1 MRRSK
6 LIGLI
11 SIIIALSLAAVFAY
25 SLYKVDML
33 FFTSAPIDLSAMN
46 SFSYYTISVPLVI
59 LSISVIGLGFWIGW
73 TILTIKV
80 VPPMAEIVTKKDFSK
95 VKAFFLCIISL
106 GLGILLL
113 YGVYTRNF
121 WALAIPA
128 AVITLVVLGA
138 LFWVGLA
145 IITTRT
151 TLPADKK

>member
-6 LIGLI
+6 IIGLI
-11 SIIIALSLAAVFAY
+11 SILAALSLIAAFVY
-25 SLYKVDML
+25 SLIKVDKSVYATEPL
-33 FFTSAPIDLSAMN
+33 NLQLLN
-46 SFSYYTISVPLVI
+46 SYSYYAISIPLLL
-59 LSISVIGLGFWIGW
+59 LSVAIIAVGFWIGW

-95 VKAFFLCIISL
+95 IKALFLCLASL
-106 GLGILLL
+106 TAGVFLI

-128 AVITLVVLGA
+128 AIISLVVLGA

-151 TLPADKK
+151 TLSSEKK